1 LRPEKICGCG
11 DWRVAAANPAQ
22 SGLLNVMDLNE
33 LLDVAR
39 TAGEPQPVDR
49 SKVGMGG
56 VDPLG
61 LRQINFGLMDRV
73 LPTSTTSQATSGP
86 YTLMAWPGGASAI
99 SSSAEGDRAHRPRR
113 CAISSTGSRRST
125 RGRSF

>member
-1 LRPEKICGCG
+1 
-11 DWRVAAANPAQ
+11 
-22 SGLLNVMDLNE
+22 
-33 LLDVAR
+33 
-39 TAGEPQPVDR
+39 
-49 SKVGMGG
+49 MGG

-73 LPTSTTSQATSGP
+73 LPDLNNVASHIRP